1 MTAAMGWGE
10 ESRMML
16 AAAML
21 AVGLI
26 INWIGMKVAGRIQ
39 IVVVI
44 AIVAVLI
51 FAIAAALPQMETVHF
66 TPFVPHGWLSV
77 GQAAAILFW
86 CFIGWEAV
94 SHMSEEFTNPQRA
107 AVRGVTI
114 AAVIVG
120 LLYFLT
126 ALATVGTQSYLAGGF
141 GCFARMGD

>member
-1 MTAAMGWGE
+1 
-10 ESRMML
+10 MML

-39 IVVVI
+39 IAVVI

-66 TPFVPHGWLSV
+66 TPFVPHGWFPV

-86 CFIGWEAV
+86 CFIGWE
-94 SHMSEEFTNPQRA
+94 
-107 AVRGVTI
+107 
-114 AAVIVG
+114 
-120 LLYFLT
+120 
-126 ALATVGTQSYLAGGF
+126 
-141 GCFARMGD
+141 